1 MELFSRLILK
11 ILKNRS
17 NSLLRHSNSNIGK
30 NLKFGDFCTFALYP
44 KMKKF
49 SVRENVVLRNY
60 INILVADNAELLI
73 ENQVFMNNF
82 CSVNCLEKIE
92 IGENTLFGEG
102 VKIYDHNHEYTPQ
115 KVEHQKFST
124 APVKI
129 GKNCW
134 LGSNVT
140 VLKGVTIGDHSI
152 IGAGCTVH
160 KNVEAGSVLVNQ
172 QTFKNINS

>member
-17 NSLLRHSNSNIGK
+17 YSLLQHPRSNIGK

-44 KMKKF
+44 KMKKL
-49 SVRENVVLRNY
+49 SLGENVTFRNY
-60 INILVADNAELLI
+60 INILVADNAELI
-73 ENQVFMNNF
+73 IDNQVFMNNY
-82 CSVNCLEKIE
+82 CSLNVLEKVE

-102 VKIYDHNHEYTPQ
+102 VKIYDHNHEYSSQ
-115 KVEHQKFST
+115 KVEAQKFKT

-140 VLKGVTIGDHSI
+140 VLKGVTIGDHVI
-152 IGAGCTVH
+152 IGAGSTVY
-160 KNVEAGSVLVNQ
+160 KDIPAGSVLVNEQ
-172 QTFKNINS
+172 KLKNINT